1 MLPLRYTHRWQA
13 AGLMLL
19 VVVLAA
25 TLMPAVWFWSD
36 RRVFITWFMNVDK
49 WLHAIT
55 FVFLAIWFSGQYRRG
70 SYWRIGIGL
79 ILFGV
84 LIEVCQRMVT
94 YRSAEL
100 FDIVA
105 DAGGITVG
113 LVVAAAGIGGWSLRF
128 EQWYAHRKA
137 GAGVD

>member
-1 MLPLRYTHRWQA
+1 MLPLRYTRRWQA
-13 AGLMLL
+13 AGVMLL
-19 VVVLAA
+19 VIVLAA

-36 RRVFITWFMNVDK
+36 RRDFITWFMHVDK
-49 WLHAIT
+49 WLHSIT
-55 FVFLAIWFSGQYRRG
+55 FVFLAIWFSGQYQTR
-70 SYWRIGIGL
+70 SYWRIGVGL

-113 LVVAAAGIGGWSLRF
+113 LIVAAAGIGGWSLRL
-128 EQWYAHRKA
+128 EQWFVQRKA

>member
-1 MLPLRYTHRWQA
+1 MLPLRYTRRWQA
-13 AGLMLL
+13 ASLLLL

-55 FVFLAIWFSGQYRRG
+55 FVFLAIWFSGQYRLG

-79 ILFGV
+79 ILFGI

-113 LVVAAAGIGGWSLRF
+113 LIAAAAGLGGWSLRF
-128 EQWYAHRKA
+128 EHWFAQRKA
-137 GAGVD
+137 GAGID

>member
-1 MLPLRYTHRWQA
+1 MLPLRYTRRWQA

-19 VVVLAA
+19 VVVFAA

-36 RRVFITWFMNVDK
+36 RRGLITWFMNVDK
-49 WLHAIT
+49 WLHAAT
-55 FVFLAIWFSGQYRRG
+55 FVLLAIWFSGQYRPG

-84 LIEVCQRMVT
+84 FIEICQRMVT
-94 YRSAEL
+94 YRSAEW

-105 DAGGITVG
+105 DAGGIAVG
-113 LVVAAAGIGGWSLRF
+113 LVAATAGLGGWSLRF
-128 EQWYAHRKA
+128 EQWFAQRKA